1 MTPARQGQVHAWPAR
16 IHGDPA
22 RPVLQL
28 SLRPDSGR
36 FRSLV
41 SSTGR
46 LYSKQTRRP
55 PRAVRLGIAHG
66 AAHGMP
72 ERPPQTPPNPPAPP
86 HATTRRLRS
95 GPYLRY
101 TDAQLVALVRSG
113 HSAAY
118 DELVERYQ
126 NAARA
131 RALAVI
137 GDYQA
142 AEDIAQEAFIKAYS
156 ALSTLTEA
164 QKFGGWLL
172 TIVQHTAL
180 DHLRARHENMSLETM
195 REQGFEAP
203 RPTRGLLIEKMQDRE
218 EELRVLEA
226 LGDLREDYREIIVL
240 KHVEKL
246 SYKDIAERLGM
257 SVSAVGEKLSRVRGL
272 LKRRLDKQRVPRA
285 GEEAEDDHL
294 EPDEE

>member
-1 MTPARQGQVHAWPAR
+1 MAPVRQGKGPFCPELFHAAAASR
-16 IHGDPA
+16 L
-22 RPVLQL
+22 LQL
-28 SLRPDSGR
+28 PLRRGPGR

-41 SSTGR
+41 SSARR
-46 LYSKQTRRP
+46 LYSRQTRP
-55 PRAVRLGIAHG
+55 APRRARLGAAPG
-66 AAHGMP
+66 AAPGMA
-72 ERPPQTPPNPPAPP
+72 ERPPHTSPHPPTPPR
-86 HATTRRLRS
+86 ATTRRLRS

-131 RALAVI
+131 RALAVV

-142 AEDIAQEAFIKAYS
+142 AEDIAQEAFIKGYG
-156 ALSTLTEA
+156 ALTTLTEA

-203 RPTRGLLIEKMQDRE
+203 RPTRGLLLEKMQDRE
-218 EELRVLEA
+218 DELRVLEA
-226 LGDLREDYREIIVL
+226 LGELREDYREIIVL

-246 SYKDIAERLGM
+246 SYRDIAERLGM

-272 LKRRLDKQRVPRA
+272 LKRRLDKKRVPKP
-285 GEEAEDDHL
+285 GEEPEDEDL
-294 EPDEE
+294 EHDEE